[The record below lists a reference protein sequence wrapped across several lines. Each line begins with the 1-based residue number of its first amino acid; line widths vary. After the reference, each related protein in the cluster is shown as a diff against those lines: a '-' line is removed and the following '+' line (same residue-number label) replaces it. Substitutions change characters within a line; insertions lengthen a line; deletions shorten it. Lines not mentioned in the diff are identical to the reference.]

1 MRTATCLPPIMP
13 LTLAPTLARLIAAAL
28 LIAVAPVLAQTTGQ
42 ATARTGSP
50 APATASAG
58 ADASATPATRPKP
71 TRNAAFYS
79 AELTLSSQN
88 AGERRGATIRALG
101 QVLVR
106 ITGNP
111 QAAANP
117 TVRRASANI
126 DSMVLDSNIRQDS
139 DTVNGVPVYKTVLS
153 VSFDPESVDALVAG
167 AGLRFW
173 TSSRPKPILWLAI
186 NDGRGARLV
195 TGQQTTV
202 VKPLAMRGLERGM
215 RFLLPAGNAAEQAAV
230 SSIWNLN
237 SQAMQVL
244 TDRYRNDSQLI
255 GKVYRQAP
263 GWAAD
268 WLLTQDGVELA
279 RWSFSDADPRKVIA
293 SGVDEGANAI
303 AKRDAVMLDTGA
315 SGPQLADVSG
325 VNSQSDYIRLMS
337 YLQSLAM
344 VRKVTVLEARPGTIR
359 LQLDL
364 GVGMRSFMPMVGG
377 GSVLAPDSEPG
388 AAGVARFNLQ

>member
-1 MRTATCLPPIMP
+1 MGIATCLLPTMP
-13 LTLAPTLARLIAAAL
+13 LTSPLTLARLIAVAL
-28 LIAVAPVLAQTTGQ
+28 LIAATPGLAQTT
-42 ATARTGSP
+42 ARP
-50 APATASAG
+50 APRAAAPAAA
-58 ADASATPATRPKP
+58 ADATTTPTPKPKP
-71 TRNAAFYS
+71 TRNPAFYS
-79 AELTLSSQN
+79 TELTISSQN

-111 QAAANP
+111 QAASNP
-117 TVRRASANI
+117 TVRRASGNI
-126 DSMVLDSNIRQDS
+126 DSMVLDSKVRQDS

-153 VSFDPESVDALVAG
+153 VSFDPESVDALAAA

-173 TSSRPKPILWLAI
+173 TSTRPKPILWLAI

-202 VKPLAMRGLERGM
+202 VKPLATRGLDRGM

-237 SQAMQVL
+237 APALQVL
-244 TDRYRNDSQLI
+244 TNRYRNDSQLI

-303 AKRDAVMLDTGA
+303 AKRDAVMVDTGA
-315 SGPQLADVSG
+315 TGPQLAEISG
-325 VNSQSDYIRLMS
+325 VNSQSDYIRLMA
-337 YLQSLAM
+337 YLQSMAV
-344 VRKVTVLEARPGTIR
+344 VRKVTVLEARPGQIR

-364 GVGMRSFMPMVGG
+364 GVGMRGFLPIVGNG
-377 GSVLAPDSEPG
+377 GVLVPDLEPALG
-388 AAGVARFNLQ
+388 GVTRFNLQ

>member
-1 MRTATCLPPIMP
+1 L
-13 LTLAPTLARLIAAAL
+13 LIAATPA
-28 LIAVAPVLAQTTGQ
+28 LAQTSARPETRA
-42 ATARTGSP
+42 ATLAAGSE
-50 APATASAG
+50 A
-58 ADASATPATRPKP
+58 ATPAAAKPKP
-71 TRNAAFYS
+71 TRNPAFYS
-79 AELTLSSQN
+79 AELTISSQN

-111 QAAANP
+111 QAASNP

-126 DSMVLDSNIRQDS
+126 DSMVLDSKIRQDS

-153 VSFDPESVDALVAG
+153 VSFDPESVDALAAA

-173 TSSRPKPILWLAI
+173 SSSRPKPILWLAI

-202 VKPLAMRGLERGM
+202 VKPLATRGLERGM

-230 SSIWNLN
+230 ASIWSLN
-237 SQAMQVL
+237 AAAMQVL

-293 SGVDEGANAI
+293 SGVDEGANAL

-325 VNSQSDYIRLMS
+325 VNSQSDYIRLMA
-337 YLQSLAM
+337 YLQTMAV
-344 VRKVTVLEARPGTIR
+344 VRKVTVLEARPGQVR

-364 GVGMRSFMPMVGG
+364 GVGMRGFLPMVAS
-377 GSVLAPDSEPG
+377 GSVLVPDLEPAVG
-388 AAGVARFNLQ
+388 GVARFNLQ

>member
-1 MRTATCLPPIMP
+1 MP
-13 LTLAPTLARLIAAAL
+13 LNAPLAVARLIAFAL
-28 LIAVAPVLAQTTGQ
+28 LVAASPGHAQTTGKPDDP
-42 ATARTGSP
+42 TA
-50 APATASAG
+50 APAAK
-58 ADASATPATRPKP
+58 PKP
-71 TRNAAFYS
+71 TRNPAFYK
-79 AELTLSSQN
+79 AELTISSQN

-101 QVLVR
+101 QVVVR

-117 TVRRASANI
+117 VIRRAGSNI
-126 DSMVLDSNIRQDS
+126 DAMVLDSNVRQDS

-153 VSFDPESVDALVAG
+153 VSFDPDSVDGLIAA
-167 AGLRFW
+167 AGLKFW
-173 TSSRPKPILWLAI
+173 TSTRPKPILWLAI

-202 VKPLAMRGLERGM
+202 VKPLATRGLERGM

-230 SSIWNLN
+230 TSIWALN
-237 SQAMQVL
+237 APALQVL

-255 GKVYRQAP
+255 GKVYRQPP

-268 WLLTQDGVELA
+268 WLLTREGVELA

-303 AKRDAVMLDTGA
+303 AKRDAVSLDTGA
-315 SGPQLADVSG
+315 AGPQLVDISG
-325 VNSQSDYIRLMS
+325 VNTQSDYLRLMA
-337 YLQSLAM
+337 YLQTLAV
-344 VRKVTVLEARPGTIR
+344 VRKVAVVEARPGQVR

-364 GVGMRSFMPMVGG
+364 GVGMRGFMPMMGTGG
-377 GSVLAPDSEPG
+377 VLVPDSEPG
-388 AAGVARFNLQ
+388 AGGVTRFSLQ

>member
-1 MRTATCLPPIMP
+1 MSLTSP
-13 LTLAPTLARLIAAAL
+13 LSIARLIALASLLAA
-28 LIAVAPVLAQTTGQ
+28 APGVAQTT
-42 ATARTGSP
+42 AKPAARV
-50 APATASAG
+50 AAKAAG
-58 ADASATPATRPKP
+58 ADAATPPAARPKP
-71 TRNAAFYS
+71 TRNPAFYS
-79 AELTLSSQN
+79 TELTISSQN

-111 QAAANP
+111 QAGANA

-126 DSMVLDSNIRQDS
+126 DSMVLESKIRQDS

-153 VSFDPESVDALVAG
+153 VSFDPESVDALAAA

-173 TSSRPKPILWLAI
+173 SSSRPKPILWLAI

-202 VKPLAMRGLERGM
+202 VKPLATRGLERGM

-230 SSIWNLN
+230 TSIWSLN
-237 SQAMQVL
+237 APALQVL

-268 WLLTQDGVELA
+268 WLLSQDGVELA

-303 AKRDAVMLDTGA
+303 AKRDAVMMDTGA
-315 SGPQLADVSG
+315 TGPQLADVSG
-325 VNSQSDYIRLMS
+325 VNSQSDYIRLMA
-337 YLQSLAM
+337 YLQTMAV
-344 VRKVTVLEARPGTIR
+344 VRKVTVLEARPGLVR

-364 GVGMRSFMPMVGG
+364 GVGMRGFLPMAATGGVLVPDLEPAVG
-377 GSVLAPDSEPG
+377 
-388 AAGVARFNLQ
+388 GVARFNLQ

>member
-1 MRTATCLPPIMP
+1 MGIATCLPPTMP
-13 LTLAPTLARLIAAAL
+13 LNAPLAVARLIAFAL
-28 LIAVAPVLAQTTGQ
+28 LVAASPGHAQTTGKPDDP
-42 ATARTGSP
+42 TA
-50 APATASAG
+50 APAAK
-58 ADASATPATRPKP
+58 PKP
-71 TRNAAFYS
+71 TRNPAFYK
-79 AELTLSSQN
+79 AELTISSQN

-101 QVLVR
+101 QVVVR

-117 TVRRASANI
+117 VIRRAGSNI
-126 DSMVLDSNIRQDS
+126 DAMVLDSNVRQDS

-153 VSFDPESVDALVAG
+153 VSFDPDSVDGLIAA
-167 AGLRFW
+167 AGLKFW
-173 TSSRPKPILWLAI
+173 TSTRPKPILWLAI

-202 VKPLAMRGLERGM
+202 VKPLATRGLERGM

-230 SSIWNLN
+230 TSIWALN
-237 SQAMQVL
+237 APALQVL

-255 GKVYRQAP
+255 GKVYRQPP

-268 WLLTQDGVELA
+268 WLLTREGVELA

-303 AKRDAVMLDTGA
+303 AKRDAVSLDTGA
-315 SGPQLADVSG
+315 AGPQLVDISG
-325 VNSQSDYIRLMS
+325 VNTQSDYIRLMA
-337 YLQSLAM
+337 YLQTLAV
-344 VRKVTVLEARPGTIR
+344 VRKVAVVEARPGQVR

-364 GVGMRSFMPMVGG
+364 GVGMRGFMPMMGTGG
-377 GSVLAPDSEPG
+377 VLVPDSEPG
-388 AAGVARFNLQ
+388 AGGVTRFSLQ

>member
-1 MRTATCLPPIMP
+1 MSLTSP
-13 LTLAPTLARLIAAAL
+13 LSIARLIALASLLAA
-28 LIAVAPVLAQTTGQ
+28 APGVAQTT
-42 ATARTGSP
+42 AKPAARV
-50 APATASAG
+50 AAKAAG
-58 ADASATPATRPKP
+58 ADAATPPAARPKP
-71 TRNAAFYS
+71 TRNPAFYS
-79 AELTLSSQN
+79 TELTISSQN

-111 QAAANP
+111 QAGANA

-126 DSMVLDSNIRQDS
+126 DSMVLESKIRQDS

-153 VSFDPESVDALVAG
+153 VSFDPESVDALAAA

-173 TSSRPKPILWLAI
+173 SSSRPKPILWLAI

-202 VKPLAMRGLERGM
+202 VKPLATRGLERGM

-230 SSIWNLN
+230 TSIWSLN
-237 SQAMQVL
+237 APALQVL

-303 AKRDAVMLDTGA
+303 AKRDAVMMDTGA
-315 SGPQLADVSG
+315 TGPQLADVSG
-325 VNSQSDYIRLMS
+325 VNSQSDYIRLMA
-337 YLQSLAM
+337 YLQTMAV
-344 VRKVTVLEARPGTIR
+344 VRKVTVLEARPGLVR

-364 GVGMRSFMPMVGG
+364 GVGMRGFLPMAATGGVLVPDLEPAVG
-377 GSVLAPDSEPG
+377 
-388 AAGVARFNLQ
+388 GVARFNLQ